1 MKITE
6 VEGIP
11 QEVLKGKSLPLYK
24 AFVFSKPGKEMVV
37 NENAD
42 MMALTPEAA
51 VYQLLREIPL
61 EVFESTMSKAI
72 VDLTHW
78 DSSVGKLDEDDK
90 EYFYNN
96 MVIEYKDNAIYK
108 VEMKDVVVNF
118 AIFKMDLSDLKKK
131 DLVDGGS
138 DYFENGVIGITLKD
152 KLYKLDV
159 EEKQLLSFKLQVNL
173 ENESRLIS
181 NIKLKDMNKK

>member
-61 EVFESTMSKAI
+61 EVFENVMNN
-72 VDLTHW
+72 VLTDMMCW
-78 DSSVGKLDEDDK
+78 DSTYGNLDEDDK
-90 EYFYNN
+90 EYLYNN
-96 MVIEYKDNAIYK
+96 MSIEYKDKTLYK
-108 VEMKDVVVNF
+108 IEMKDVVVNF
-118 AIFKMDLSDLKKK
+118 AIFKMDLNDLKKK

-181 NIKLKDMNKK
+181 NIKLKDINKK